1 MSATIKQFGLA
12 VFLVLG
18 TVFVSLAQ
26 PAFPNVNIQT
36 INGETVQT
44 KDILNKNQ
52 VTIISLWATWCT
64 PCQNELDELNDKDLK
79 GKNIRL
85 IAVSEDDSRTISR
98 VKPLINGKGWDFD
111 IYLDPNNEL
120 KRALNVGPIPFL
132 AVVKNNKIVY
142 TKTSYTPGSEDE
154 LIKKVLSFK

>member
-12 VFLVLG
+12 IFLMLE
-18 TVFVSLAQ
+18 TVFVSQAQ

-36 INGETVQT
+36 INGEKIQT
-44 KDILNKNQ
+44 KDILSKNQ

-64 PCQNELDELNDKDLK
+64 PCQNELDELNDRNLK

-98 VKPLINGKGWDFD
+98 VKALVNGKGWDFD
-111 IYLDPNNEL
+111 VYLDPNNEL